1 MSREELISLSGQ
13 VINGMLSAD
22 NSIIYKIIDRTLH
35 KQISETAV
43 DVAFSMLM
51 KIDNMNLNLDTKEEN
66 KL

>member
-13 VINGMLSAD
+13 VVNGMLSAD

>member
-13 VINGMLSAD
+13 VVNGMLSAD

-51 KIDNMNLNLDTKEEN
+51 KIDNMNLNLDVKEEN

>member
-13 VINGMLSAD
+13 VVNGMLSAD

-35 KQISETAV
+35 KQIAETAV

-51 KIDNMNLNLDTKEEN
+51 KIDNMNLNKEQ
-66 KL
+66 